1 MTPTTEKRWPEREEK
16 GKKIQMV
23 RPVNRAEEGRGM
35 SQDMTR
41 GNPARL
47 ILLFALPLFVGNLFQ
62 QLYNMADTLI
72 VGRALGARHWRRWAA
87 PAA

>member
-1 MTPTTEKRWPEREEK
+1 
-16 GKKIQMV
+16 
-23 RPVNRAEEGRGM
+23 M

-72 VGRALGARHWRRWAA
+72 VGRALGAQASAEGDTLTIRGIGSRRTSCGACIFIL
-87 PAA
+87 PPKENTHP